1 MSKLIIIDVGIL
13 EDGRMREKEVEKVEK
28 YQGLAGE
35 MGKIWGVRTKV
46 VPD

>member
-1 MSKLIIIDVGIL
+1 MKIINVGIL
-13 EDGRMREKEVEKVEK
+13 GDGRVRDKEVEKFEK